1 MILPFIIAGLTTGSV
16 YGLAGVGLVLT
27 YKTSGVFNFAQGA
40 LATVAAYLF
49 YALFVQHGMAWP
61 LAGFICVFVLG
72 PVLGLLLEILA
83 RALAN
88 ATLNTQVASTV
99 GILLMVQAGVVLI
112 YGTTVVRN
120 IPLFLPGGA
129 YDIAGTSVTSS
140 QIVVFAVGVVATA
153 ALYGWFRLA
162 RGGVAMRAVV
172 DNPELLDIAGTSPV
186 RVRRLAWMIGSTFAC
201 ASGVLLGPFINLD
214 PTTLT
219 FLIVSAFG
227 AAAIGRFSNLPGTYI
242 GGLALGIAASLCTKY
257 FTSGVLSGLSAALP
271 FLVLFVVLMISPR
284 RRLEDHV
291 QAIPERSGGW
301 TAPWPLQAIGG
312 AALLIFL
319 CFVPGFAGIHLTDW
333 TEFLATTV
341 LLLSLGLLTRTSGQ
355 VSLAHVSF
363 MAIGVAGFSHL
374 AVDHH
379 WPWGVALVVAG
390 LIAVPI
396 GALLSI
402 PAIRLSGLYL
412 ALTTFGFGILLQY
425 MFYNENYMFGDLG
438 LGVAVPTPSLSWLD
452 LSSPNGYYYLVLAIT
467 LMVTVAVLGINV
479 SRLGRLLRGLGDSAT
494 ALATSGTSVNV
505 TRVLVFA
512 LSAFLAAVAGVL
524 GAASIGQVSGDSYQ
538 PITSLVFF
546 TLITISVGGAPWF
559 AILAAAGYALIPSY
573 LEGTTTSTVLQLIF
587 GVIAVMFALTPAS
600 SRTLPSWVTGAVDAV
615 FRPGPR
621 PAAADA
627 PAPAA
632 AATDPAP
639 PVTPAEL
646 AAQGLRVQFGG
657 LVAVDDVSF
666 TVRTGRITG
675 LIGPNGAG
683 KTTVFNACSG
693 LNRPN
698 AGRVLLDGRDLSRL
712 GPAARARRGL
722 GRTFQRMELFDSMS
736 VRENVALGYEAG
748 RAGLNPLRHL
758 VSTGG
763 HRRRAQAAAEEALRR
778 CDLLPLAGRPA
789 GALSTGQRRLVELA
803 RCLAG
808 PHRILLLDEPSSGL
822 DRLETARFGEILQQ
836 AVAEKGI
843 GILLVEHDVGL
854 VASVCD
860 EIYVLDFGKL
870 IYAGSAADVLS
881 SPVVQAAYLGT
892 EDVAVAAGLG
902 DEEQVES

>member
-1 MILPFIIAGLTTGSV
+1 
-16 YGLAGVGLVLT
+16 
-27 YKTSGVFNFAQGA
+27 
-40 LATVAAYLF
+40 
-49 YALFVQHGMAWP
+49 
-61 LAGFICVFVLG
+61 
-72 PVLGLLLEILA
+72 
-83 RALAN
+83 
-88 ATLNTQVASTV
+88 
-99 GILLMVQAGVVLI
+99 
-112 YGTTVVRN
+112 
-120 IPLFLPGGA
+120 
-129 YDIAGTSVTSS
+129 
-140 QIVVFAVGVVATA
+140 
-153 ALYGWFRLA
+153 
-162 RGGVAMRAVV
+162 MRAVV
-172 DNPELLDIAGTSPV
+172 DNPELLDIAGTNPV
-186 RVRRLAWMIGSTFAC
+186 RVRRLAWMIGSSFAC

-219 FLIVSAFG
+219 FLIVAAFG
-227 AAAIGRFSNLPGTYI
+227 AAAIGRFSNLPVTYV

-257 FTSGVLSGLSAALP
+257 FTTGVLSGLSSALP
-271 FLVLFVVLMISPR
+271 FLVLFVVLMVSPR
-284 RRLEDHV
+284 RRLEDRV

-301 TAPWPLQAIGG
+301 TAPWPLQVIGG
-312 AALLIFL
+312 LALLIFL
-319 CFVPGFAGIHLTDW
+319 LFVPGFAGIHLGDW
-333 TEFLATTV
+333 TQFLAMTV

-379 WPWGVALVVAG
+379 WPWAAALVVAG

-438 LGVAVPTPSLSWLD
+438 LGVAVPTPHLSWLD
-452 LSSPNGYYYLVLAIT
+452 LSSANGYYYLVLAIT
-467 LMVTVAVLGINV
+467 LVVILAVLGINF
-479 SRLGRLLRGLGDSAT
+479 SRLGRLLRALGDSST

-524 GAASIGQVSGDSYQ
+524 GAADIGQVSGDSYQ

-546 TLITISVGGAPWF
+546 TLITISVGRTPWY

-573 LEGTTTSTVLQLIF
+573 LAGSTTSTVLQLIF
-587 GVIAVMFALTPAS
+587 GVIAVMVALSPAS
-600 SRTLPSWVTGAVDAV
+600 SQTLPSQVTRAVDMV
-615 FRPGPR
+615 FRRRQR
-621 PAAADA
+621 PAAGDI
-627 PAPAA
+627 PAA
-632 AATDPAP
+632 AAAPAVP
-639 PVTPAEL
+639 ARPVTPGEL
-646 AAQGLRVQFGG
+646 AAEGLRVQFGG

-693 LNRPN
+693 LIKPR

-712 GPAARARRGL
+712 SPAARARRGL
-722 GRTFQRMELFDSMS
+722 GRTFQRMELFDSMT

-763 HRRRAQAAAEEALRR
+763 HRRRARAAADEALRR

-808 PHRILLLDEPSSGL
+808 SHRILLLDEPSSGL
-822 DRLETARFGEILQQ
+822 DRVETARFGEILQR

-843 GILLVEHDVGL
+843 GILLVEHDIAL
-854 VASVCD
+854 VSSVCD
-860 EIYVLDFGKL
+860 EIYVLDFGRQ
-870 IYAGSAADVLS
+870 IYAGAAADVLN

-892 EDVAVAAGLG
+892 EDVAVTAGIG
-902 DEEQVES
+902 EEEQVES

>member
-49 YALFVQHGMAWP
+49 YTLHVQHGLAWP
-61 LAGFICVFVLG
+61 LAGFICVLVLG

-88 ATLNTQVASTV
+88 ASLNTQVASTV
-99 GILLMVQAGVVLI
+99 GILLIVQAGVALI
-112 YGTTVVRN
+112 YGTTAVRN
-120 IPLFLPGGA
+120 IPSFLPGGT
-129 YDIAGTSVTSS
+129 YDIAGASVTSS
-140 QIVVFAVGVVATA
+140 QIIVFAVGVAATA

-162 RGGVAMRAVV
+162 RNGVAMRAVV
-172 DNPELLDIAGTSPV
+172 DNSELLDIAGTSPV
-186 RVRRLAWMIGSTFAC
+186 RVRRLAWMIGSIFAC

-219 FLIVSAFG
+219 FLVVAAFG
-227 AAAIGRFSNLPGTYI
+227 AVAIGQFSNLPLTYV

-257 FTSGVLSGLSAALP
+257 FTTGVLSGLSSALP
-271 FLVLFVVLMISPR
+271 FLVLFVVLMVSPR

-291 QAIPERSGGW
+291 QAIPERSGSW
-301 TAPWPLQAIGG
+301 TAPWPLQVLGG
-312 AALLIFL
+312 LALLIFL
-319 CFVPGFAGIHLTDW
+319 LFVPGFAGIHLADW
-333 TEFLATTV
+333 TAFLALTV

-363 MAIGVAGFSHL
+363 MAIGVAAFSHL

-379 WPWGVALVVAG
+379 WPWAAALVVAG

-438 LGVAVPTPSLSWLD
+438 LGVAVPTPYLSWLD
-452 LSSPNGYYYLVLAIT
+452 LSSDNGYYYLVLAIT
-467 LMVTVAVLGINV
+467 VVVALAVLAINF
-479 SRLGRLLRGLGDSAT
+479 SRLGRLLRALGDSAT

-524 GAASIGQVSGDSYQ
+524 SAATIGQVDGDSYQ

-546 TLITISVGGAPWF
+546 TLITISIGGTPWY

-573 LEGTTTSTVLQLIF
+573 LAGSTTSTVLQLIF
-587 GVIAVMFALTPAS
+587 GVIAVMVALSPAA
-600 SRTLPSWVTGAVDAV
+600 SRTLPSWLTGAVDAV
-615 FRPGPR
+615 FRRGPR
-621 PAAADA
+621 PAAADV
-627 PAPAA
+627 PVPAA
-632 AATDPAP
+632 AAAGPAL

-646 AAQGLRVQFGG
+646 AATGLRVQFGG

-666 TVRTGRITG
+666 TVSTGRIVG

-683 KTTVFNACSG
+683 KTTAFNACSG
-693 LNRPN
+693 LNKPN
-698 AGRVLLDGRDLSRL
+698 AGRVALDGRDLSRL

-748 RAGLNPLRHL
+748 RAGLNPLQHL
-758 VSTGG
+758 VSTRG

-778 CDLLPLAGRPA
+778 CDLLPLAARPA
-789 GALSTGQRRLVELA
+789 GGLSTGQRRLVELA

-822 DRLETARFGEILQQ
+822 DRLETGRFGEILQQ
-836 AVAEKGI
+836 AVADKGI

-870 IYAGSAADVLS
+870 IYTGAAADVLN

-892 EDVAVAAGLG
+892 DDVAAMAGLS